1 MITVDYILRSFQS
14 EQWLERVFG
23 ASAPNYIQWAHD
35 GSKIVKSGSIT
46 ANGITFSQLI
56 PNYDGVCT
64 FDLSVF
70 GRQALQDIED
80 GDALGYTA
88 PFRIEPD
95 LLAGVRPTVGLQY
108 TDNTSETL
116 ELEQLY
122 FIRAYRQVKNKDK
135 ASFWR
140 EGVTS
145 LQKSADVTGRVLL
158 PTDNIARWPG
168 FPLDVG
174 LFFFENRGTGG
185 EPYFIVIGT
194 EEEQIP
200 TDLDVGVIS
209 VNLTDIADDA
219 IEVNTAAQIS
229 DSVVRRPLRVVQK
242 GVSDGVYLRW
252 LNDVGGWSYWLF
264 EAKKLVADEYSGG
277 GQVQVFTANPF
288 VNETFKPLP
297 KDRRTRWEIG
307 TGALQAWETRHL
319 ESLADSRNVYLYTGE
334 CGDVA
339 ECCDYRVEGIALN
352 APCVLVSMPENWSID
367 INFQN
372 WENFTIISGGED
384 AVISLDADG
393 LEGLST
399 QVGDIQTI
407 TRGDLVAYIIANY
420 NANSSPFW
428 EWLIVET
435 EEGFSMCLVSSSDNL
450 PGGFIFFGS
459 QASAFMITGGRSVT
473 INTLTPDT
481 NIEFDVT
488 LENIYSFQILINN
501 SWTTIDPEEIVDGV
515 WERTTCDLITA
526 WRIVDEGINV
536 IDSGTFDCIP
546 ETGEDRWLP
555 VEVVGY
561 NLTPRKDSNVKAV
574 RATIQLPDRYTAQV

>member
-14 EQWLERVFG
+14 EQWIERVFG
-23 ASAPNYIQWAHD
+23 ASAPNYIQWSHD
-35 GSKIVKSGSIT
+35 GSKTVKSGSIT

-70 GRQALQDIED
+70 GRQALQDIQN

-88 PFRIEPD
+88 PFRIETD

-116 ELEQLY
+116 QLEQLY

-140 EGVTS
+140 EGVTA
-145 LQKSADVTGRVLL
+145 LQAASDVQGRVLL

-174 LFFFENRGTGG
+174 LFFFENRGIGG
-185 EPYFIVIGT
+185 EPYFLLVGAD
-194 EEEQIP
+194 EYQIP
-200 TDLDVGVIS
+200 SDLNVGVLS
-209 VNLTDIADDA
+209 ANLTDVADDA
-219 IEVNTAAQIS
+219 IEISTAAQLS
-229 DSVVRRPLRVVQK
+229 DSIVRRPLRVVQK

-264 EAKKLVADEYSGG
+264 EAKKLVEDQYSEG
-277 GQVQVFTANPF
+277 GQVAVFTPNPF
-288 VNETFKPLP
+288 VNETFKPLS

-307 TGALQAWETRHL
+307 TGALQAWEARHL

-339 ECCDYRVEGIALN
+339 ECCTYRVEGINLCQSFFEVRFKDFESSN
-352 APCVLVSMPENWSID
+352 YG
-367 INFQN
+367 NFQIVFEQISPSISFLN
-372 WENFTIISGGED
+372 IFENTLPSPLTRDTLLSIIQAQIELLPPSDEFTFTMFDDGFRIDGKVCNNGTQLVYAISLATFNFSDETIIES
-384 AVISLDADG
+384 
-393 LEGLST
+393 
-399 QVGDIQTI
+399 
-407 TRGDLVAYIIANY
+407 
-420 NANSSPFW
+420 
-428 EWLIVET
+428 
-435 EEGFSMCLVSSSDNL
+435 VSSSD
-450 PGGFIFFGS
+450 GFVIS
-459 QASAFMITGGRSVT
+459 RTNPDVSTAETAFATGEP
-473 INTLTPDT
+473 NAL
-481 NIEFDVT
+481 
-488 LENIYSFQILINN
+488 LFQILLNN
-501 SWTTIDPEEIVDGV
+501 SWTTIPSEEIVDGV

-526 WRIVDEGINV
+526 WRIVDSGINV

-546 ETGEDRWLP
+546 ATGEDRWLP

-561 NLTPRKDSNVKAV
+561 NLTPRKDSNVKTL